1 MTKNIKWADK
11 LQCDIT
17 GEPIRN
23 YYTLLITYD
32 DVIKNGT
39 SSKYYKGCKDTEL
52 IKAMDKLVESK
63 LLEE

>member
-1 MTKNIKWADK
+1 MDKKIKWADK

-39 SSKYYKGCKDTEL
+39 SSKYYKTKDTEL
-52 IKAMDKLVESK
+52 IKAMDKLVESE